1 MRPDL
6 SLKENVIHGTREHPV
21 SVLHFTAGKGTP
33 WPEHF
38 FVKRHWHDYVE
49 IIYIVKGNYFVEIN
63 LQEHLLKEGDLCI
76 LNSGEPHQITGTAS
90 EGIHDVILFT
100 PRILDFS
107 YADEWEENYIAPF
120 LKQDLIFQNI
130 LHPEDAGYEE
140 MLSVFQKAAETG
152 LQQTPGWYLPCKLR
166 ILEFFSLAV
175 SYQMLQPAEKLLDA
189 ASTRKIDR
197 YKTIVTYMERHYQ
210 EPLSL
215 EQLSGLISCNSQYL
229 CRFFRE
235 IAGVS
240 PIRYLITYRLER
252 ACSLLIHTRQP
263 VTDIALEC
271 GFENIS
277 YFIRK
282 FREEKGCTP
291 REYRRTHLRTAG
303 AAAEMKHPTAAPEV
317 RMQEEVYTSA
327 EENAPTTFLI
337 QAGCQS
343 TPQAETECRKPAAD
357 F

>member
-1 MRPDL
+1 MYPDL

-49 IIYIVKGNYFVEIN
+49 ILHIVKGNYLVEIN
-63 LQEHLLKEGDLCI
+63 LQEHLLKEGELCI
-76 LNSGEPHQITGTAS
+76 MNSGEPHQITGLGTDAV
-90 EGIHDVILFT
+90 HDAILFD

-107 YADEWEENYIAPF
+107 CADEWEERYIAPF
-120 LKQDLIFQNI
+120 LKQILMFKNI
-130 LHPEDAGYEE
+130 LHPKDAGYKE
-140 MLSVFQKAAETG
+140 MLSVFQEAAKTG
-152 LQQTPGWYLPCKLR
+152 LLKKPGWYILCKLR
-166 ILEFFSLAV
+166 ILEFFGLAV
-175 SYQMLQPAEKLLDA
+175 GHQMLLPAAKLLSA
-189 ASTRKIDR
+189 AGSRKIAR
-197 YKTIVTYMERHYQ
+197 YKTIVTYMEKHYQ
-210 EPLSL
+210 DPLSL
-215 EQLSGLISCNSQYL
+215 QKLSGLVSCNDQYL

-240 PIRYLITYRLER
+240 PIRYLISYRLER

-291 REYRRTHLRTAG
+291 KEYRRTHTRTAS
-303 AAAEMKHPTAAPEV
+303 AAAGAENLTAAPES
-317 RMQEEVYTSA
+317 RMQEEVHT
-327 EENAPTTFLI
+327 
-337 QAGCQS
+337 
-343 TPQAETECRKPAAD
+343 
-357 F
+357 

>member
-1 MRPDL
+1 MYPDL
-6 SLKENVIHGTREHPV
+6 SLKEDVIHGTREHPV

-33 WPEHF
+33 YPERF

-49 IIYIVKGNYFVEIN
+49 ILFIIKGDYLVEIN

-76 LNSGEPHQITGTAS
+76 MNSGEPHQITGTGTD
-90 EGIHDVILFT
+90 GIHDVILFT

-120 LKQDLIFQNI
+120 LKRTLMFKNI
-130 LHPEDAGYEE
+130 LHPEDAGYEPV
-140 MLSVFQKAAETG
+140 LSVFQKAAAAG
-152 LQQTPGWYLPCKLR
+152 LEQKPGWYIPCKLR

-175 SYQMLQPAEKLLDA
+175 REQMLLPAEKLMSA
-189 ASTRKIDR
+189 ASNRKITR
-197 YKTIVTYMERHYQ
+197 YKTIVTYMEKHYQ

-215 EQLSGLISCNSQYL
+215 QQLSGLISCNDQYL

-240 PIRYLITYRLER
+240 PIRYLISYRLER
-252 ACSLLIHTRQP
+252 ACSLLLHTAQP

-291 REYRRTHLRTAG
+291 REYRV
-303 AAAEMKHPTAAPEV
+303 KH
-317 RMQEEVYTSA
+317 S
-327 EENAPTTFLI
+327 
-337 QAGCQS
+337 
-343 TPQAETECRKPAAD
+343 
-357 F
+357 